1 MRKRTV
7 EILFV
12 NDLGGGYPT
21 KEKVVENTTVENFLS
36 TVMEKWEA
44 KEYTI
49 ILNGK
54 RPTSDCVLENGDQL
68 VVTPVVQKVA
78 SA

>member
-1 MRKRTV
+1 MRKGTI
-7 EILFV
+7 EFLFV

-21 KEKVVENTTVENFLS
+21 KEKVVENTTVEEFLS
-36 TVMEKWEA
+36 TMMEKWEA

-54 RPTSDCVLENGDQL
+54 RPTSDYILKNGDQL